1 MFSRKIY
8 SALKAHLKSPH
19 ITVLTGMRRT
29 GKTTAI
35 KYLMEE
41 LESGNKLY
49 LDFERLDNRDLFSQR
64 NYESIAN
71 SLEQAGLNLKEKAY
85 LFLDEIQLVK
95 NTPSV
100 LKYLYDH
107 YKIKFIVTGSSSYY
121 LKNLF
126 SESLSGRKKIFE
138 LYPLDFSEFLDFKRV
153 AHKDVDF
160 FDKKFNSFEFERL
173 NGYYEEF
180 INFGGFPEVVLM
192 KKIEDKKDL
201 LFDILD
207 SYIKIDISA
216 LSDFRNLDNAQKL
229 LKMLSQRVGTRLDYS
244 KMARLS
250 GMSRETVKNYIDF
263 FEQTYILARVSVFS
277 KNPDREIVKAQK
289 LYFSDN
295 GLLDILSEIS
305 SGSKFEN
312 AVFNQL
318 RHHGSIQYY
327 ATRSGMEIDFVL
339 DGKMAVEIKE
349 NPLEQDRKKM
359 ERISKIAGIKKCRL
373 VGRAGVKN
381 FDDYIWGGEVR

>member
-8 SALKAHLKSPH
+8 PALKDHLESPH

-41 LESGNKLY
+41 LKSENKLY
-49 LDFERLDNRDLFSQR
+49 LDFERLDNRDLFSQK
-64 NYESIAN
+64 NYDVIAN
-71 SLEQAGLNLKEKAY
+71 NFEQLGLNLTQKAY

-95 NTPSV
+95 NIPSV

-138 LYPLDFSEFLDFKRV
+138 LYPLDFSEFLDFKQV
-153 AHKDVDF
+153 LHKDVDF
-160 FDKKFNSFEFERL
+160 FDKKFNLQEYERL

-180 INFGGFPEVVLM
+180 ISFGGFPEVVLM
-192 KKIEDKKDL
+192 PKIEGKKDL

-207 SYIKIDISA
+207 SYIRVDIKTLA
-216 LSDFRNLDNAQKL
+216 DFRSLDNAQKL
-229 LKMLSQRVGTRLDYS
+229 LKMLSQRVGTKIDYMKIS
-244 KMARLS
+244 RLS

-263 FEQTYILARVSVFS
+263 FEQTYVLTRVSVLT
-277 KNPDREIVKAQK
+277 KNPDREIVKAK
-289 LYFSDN
+289 KMYFCDN
-295 GLLDILSEIS
+295 GLLDILSDTN

-312 AVFNQL
+312 AIFNQL
-318 RHHGSIQYY
+318 RHHGAIQYY
-327 ATRSGMEIDFVL
+327 STKSGMEIDFILNGNVAL
-339 DGKMAVEIKE
+339 EVKE
-349 NPLEQDRKKM
+349 TPLEQDEKKLGKLS
-359 ERISKIAGIKKCRL
+359 ESIGIKKARL
-373 VGRAGVKN
+373 IGRSSVPN
-381 FDDYIWGGEVR
+381 FIEYIWGGDIR